1 MEEREKR
8 TECVFLHCTPSVKK
22 ELDQYTDDDVMKE
35 KIIKEYIE
43 REKDFMEESL
53 KDLDENELRYKCSL
67 VKIKNDFKGAQEAY
81 SKEIDSIYNVAEE
94 SVRKLKESLK
104 EPKEAIIKMTEEI
117 RSFKDLLSKIPTYNI
132 NGISELLNVVERY
145 SKMDEKSKNMV
156 AKLIGNNE

>member
-8 TECVFLHCTPSVKK
+8 TECVFLYCTPSVKK

-53 KDLDENELRYKCSL
+53 KDLDENELKYKCSL
-67 VKIKNDFKGAQEAY
+67 VKIKNDFKGAQESYEKEIESIY
-81 SKEIDSIYNVAEE
+81 SKANDSLF
-94 SVRKLKESLK
+94 KLKENLK

>member
-43 REKDFMEESL
+43 REKNFIEESL
-53 KDLDENELRYKCSL
+53 NDLDENELKYKCSL

-81 SKEIDSIYNVAEE
+81 AKEIDSIYNVAEE
-94 SVRKLKESLK
+94 SVHKLKESLK

-117 RSFKDLLSKIPTYNI
+117 RAFKDLLSKIPTYNI

>member
-1 MEEREKR
+1 MEEKEKR
-8 TECVFLHCTPSVKK
+8 TECVFFHCTPTVKK

-53 KDLDENELRYKCSL
+53 KDLDENELKYKCSL

-81 SKEIDSIYNVAEE
+81 AKEIDSIYNVAEE
-94 SVRKLKESLK
+94 SVHKLKESLK
-104 EPKEAIIKMTEEI
+104 EPKEAIIKMTEDI
-117 RSFKDLLSKIPTYNI
+117 RAFKDLLSKIPTYNI

>member
-22 ELDQYTDDDVMKE
+22 ELDQYADDDVMKE

-53 KDLDENELRYKCSL
+53 NDLDENELKYKCSL

-81 SKEIDSIYNVAEE
+81 AKEIDSIYNVAEE
-94 SVRKLKESLK
+94 SVHKLKESLK

-117 RSFKDLLSKIPTYNI
+117 RAFKDLLSKIPTYNI

>member
-53 KDLDENELRYKCSL
+53 KDLYENELRYKCSL
-67 VKIKNDFKGAQEAY
+67 VKIKNDFKGSQEAY